1 VIIKQFRKY
10 LTEQLNN
17 YRWFYL
23 KPLTFKNK
31 NFSNY
36 ILYLAHLLY
45 TFINLFIDGLFLL
58 FIYFYNKISALFNK
72 SNSNYKIKKIK
83 KSCFI
88 IGNGPSL
95 KDIDIKKINEKYDTF
110 VCNYFYVY
118 NKKKI
123 IPTFYTLTDGAYFS
137 TNDDYRFKRKH
148 GKDKVKIILQN
159 IFDENSEL
167 TTFLIP
173 SVFKDQFNKTNIK
186 FTNKVIFFKESNYP
200 IEEYLPAD
208 INFNRAIPPSYNVL
222 ISNLCIAISLGYK
235 NIYLLGADQDHN
247 INESYAYK
255 FSSFKKKLK
264 KYIEKKNKHKYQLNH
279 SNTNTLGFWSTYRSF
294 KAFNNINKYA
304 KKNKINIYNCSTRGI
319 LDVFKHKNFYKIF

>member
-1 VIIKQFRKY
+1 MIIKNIRKY

-31 NFSNY
+31 NISNLF
-36 ILYLAHLLY
+36 LYLVHVFY
-45 TFINLFIDGLFLL
+45 IFTNLFIDGFYILL
-58 FIYFYNKISALFNK
+58 IYFYNTIIKLFLA
-72 SNSNYKIKKIK
+72 SNFDYKIKKIK

-95 KDIDIKKINEKYDTF
+95 RDVDLKKIKEKYDTF

-123 IPTFYTLTDGAYFS
+123 TPTFYTLTDGAYFDL
-137 TNDDYRFKRKH
+137 NNDYRFRNKH
-148 GKDKVKIILQN
+148 GKDKTKIILQN
-159 IFDENSEL
+159 IFNENSEL

-173 SVFKDQFNKTNIK
+173 LIFKDQFNKLNINLK
-186 FTNKVIFFKESNYP
+186 STVIFFKESIYP
-200 IEEYLPAD
+200 IEEYLPGV
-208 INFNRAIPPSYNVL
+208 INFHEGIPPSYNVF

-247 INESYAYK
+247 INESYSYTY
-255 FSSFKKKLK
+255 SSFSKKLK
-264 KYIEKKNKHKYQLNH
+264 KYIQKNIKSKYQLNH
-279 SNTNTLGFWSTYRSF
+279 SSSNTLAFWSTYRSF

-319 LDVFKHKNFYKIF
+319 LDVFKYKNFNNSF